1 MFLTFIFKVWID
13 AATQI
18 FFSLGPGFGTLM
30 AFSSYNKFHNNCY
43 RFLKIANYIKENE
56 IKNYFTDCLLFNF
69 RDAIITSSVN
79 CMTSFVAGFVIFS
92 VLGYMA
98 QMMNKDVSI
107 VAADGIFSLKNSCEI
122 SNNFL
127 IHF

>member
-1 MFLTFIFKVWID
+1 M
-13 AATQI
+13 
-18 FFSLGPGFGTLM
+18 
-30 AFSSYNKFHNNCY
+30 
-43 RFLKIANYIKENE
+43 KIANYIKENE